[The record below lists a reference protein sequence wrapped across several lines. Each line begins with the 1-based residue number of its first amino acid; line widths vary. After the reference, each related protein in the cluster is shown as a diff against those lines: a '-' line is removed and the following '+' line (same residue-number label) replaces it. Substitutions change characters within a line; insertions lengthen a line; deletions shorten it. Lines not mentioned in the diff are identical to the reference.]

1 MMNFRT
7 IAVTVIGLALL
18 LLFSF
23 PTVAQAQSDREALN
37 AMYTASATIPTNIK
51 GIHTFPSAPAG
62 FDPVQA
68 DDMDLAR
75 YGFPPRPAPQAN
87 SEDFARWARAV
98 RAMKHAPDPT
108 KLKEMPFS
116 SMPGRAAHA
125 PAGTLVTPAT
135 SAAPGTTYFSNWSG
149 FANTNKLTAWNKNT
163 SFYEVVSEFNT
174 PVAQQSFG
182 SCDGTT
188 DEQVS
193 WNGIDGFSNGDVV
206 QGGSLSEAKC
216 VSDVTTASY
225 CDWIEWFPS
234 YGITCVIY
242 PSTPGD
248 DVYVATLDTGGGGT
262 TGTSQTVCVIDE
274 TLNTG
279 SCYIIDWLSGPGLV
293 GNSAEYI
300 VERPGYNNGSCVIV
314 FDDTC
319 LFSLAN
325 YVNDFW
331 AYSEAWTFA
340 EYDNYVNKGT
350 KTPNYPGSTAT
361 TTYLI
366 NMVNDQNTEV
376 ISSATAEGDFG
387 IVFFDEG
394 CAYSGGCKP

>member
-1 MMNFRT
+1 MKYSE
-7 IAVTVIGLALL
+7 IAVMLIGSAVLWM
-18 LLFSF
+18 FSF
-23 PTVAQAQSDREALN
+23 PTVTPAQSDRDAVN

-51 GIHTFPSAPAG
+51 GIHTFPAAPAG

-68 DDMDLAR
+68 DDLDLAR
-75 YGFPPRPAPQAN
+75 YGYPPRPAPQAN

-98 RAMKHAPDPT
+98 RAMKRAPDPN

-116 SMPGRAAHA
+116 SMPGKPGHA
-125 PAGTLVTPAT
+125 PAGTPVIPAT
-135 SAAPGTTYFSNWSG
+135 SAAPGSVYYFNWSG
-149 FANTNKLTAWNKNT
+149 FANTNKLTTWNKNT

-174 PVAQQSFG
+174 PVAQEAFG
-182 SCDGTT
+182 ACDGTV

-206 QGGSLSEAKC
+206 QGGSLSVAKC
-216 VSDVTTASY
+216 VSDVTTTAY

-234 YGITCVIY
+234 YGITCVIDVT
-242 PSTPGD
+242 TPGD

-262 TGTSQTVCVIDE
+262 TGTAQTVCVIDE
-274 TLNTG
+274 TLDTG
-279 SCYIIDWLSGPGLV
+279 SCYLLDWLTGPGLV

-300 VERPGYNNGSCVIV
+300 VERPGYGVCGTSCY
-314 FDDTC
+314 FP
-319 LFSLAN
+319 LAN
-325 YVNDFW
+325 YVSDFW
-331 AYSEAWTFA
+331 AYSEAWTFT

-350 KTPNYPGSTAT
+350 KTPNFPGSTAA

-366 NMVNDQNTEV
+366 NMINDQDTEV

-387 IVFFDEG
+387 IVFYDEN
-394 CAYSGGCKP
+394 CAFSGGCTP

>member
-1 MMNFRT
+1 MKYKA
-7 IAVTVIGLALL
+7 IAVMFIGLAVLL
-18 LLFSF
+18 MFSF
-23 PTVAQAQSDREALN
+23 PTMTSAQNDTDAIR
-37 AMYTASATIPTNIK
+37 AMYTASATVPTNIK
-51 GIHTFPSAPAG
+51 GIHTFPAAPAG

-68 DDMDLAR
+68 EDMDLAR
-75 YGFPPRPAPQAN
+75 YGYPPRPPSQA
-87 SEDFARWARAV
+87 SPEDFARWERAV
-98 RAMKHAPDPT
+98 KAMKHSPDPN

-116 SMPGRAAHA
+116 SMPGIPAHA
-125 PAGTLVTPAT
+125 PAGTSAT
-135 SAAPGTTYFSNWSG
+135 SAVSAAPGTVNFANWSG
-149 FANTNKLTAWNKNT
+149 FANTNKLTNWNKAT

-174 PVAQQSFG
+174 PVAQEPFG
-182 SCDGTT
+182 ACDGTT
-188 DEQVS
+188 DEEVS

-206 QGGSLSEAKC
+206 QGGSLSEARC
-216 VSDVTTASY
+216 VSDVTTTSY

-248 DVYVATLDTGGGGT
+248 DVYAVTLDTGGGGT
-262 TGTSQTVCVIDE
+262 TGTAQTVCVVDE

-279 SCYIIDWLSGPGLV
+279 SCYLIDWLTGPGLV
-293 GNSAEYI
+293 GSSAEYI

-319 LFSLAN
+319 LFPLVN

-331 AYSEAWTFA
+331 AYSEAWTFT
-340 EYDNYVNKGT
+340 EYNNYVNKGT
-350 KTPNYPGSTAT
+350 KTPNFPGSTAT

-366 NMVNDQNTEV
+366 NMTNDGDTQV

-394 CAYSGGCKP
+394 CANTGGCTP